1 MNSKLKLLSIIFI
14 IFLIQSFIYAQKMEN
29 FFDTVKEE
37 HPIIKKIKEKYLSL
51 KTYQE
56 VGIFQ

>member
-1 MNSKLKLLSIIFI
+1 
-14 IFLIQSFIYAQKMEN
+14 MEN